1 MKQPLQDFSGR
12 GCFIYVEEIISIWYN
27 KYVKCNNNPR
37 LERIMDMNSEKLLA
51 KLKVFDPELCGELQ
65 GILSHQRKT
74 LSLIPTTNAASPF
87 AAYLKGSTL
96 GDEIIDHHDAEEYS
110 SLERIAA
117 GRAAKLFGADH
128 AIVRTGSLAIAS
140 RVVMLGLL
148 EKGDTVLS
156 FNLRKSE
163 HCTGELQYNFVKFS
177 LEPDTMAL
185 DFAKVRA
192 LAEQHKPRVIIYSP
206 VNYPK
211 NIDYS
216 KLRQIADA
224 VGAYLW
230 IDLGQNSGLIAT
242 GKIPSPVP
250 YADVATF
257 AGSDAL
263 HGPQNGIILCKQKLA
278 ERLDSTVVETGHSSL
293 KKNVLAS
300 LGIIFKEAECE
311 EYQAYAQQ
319 VLDNARALEEGL
331 LEAGCKLLCSPTQN
345 HLVLVELSSGMDG
358 AEAAAKLD
366 DAGLLVKAERLLTA
380 DDSISYPI
388 LRLSSLDS
396 ATRYVS
402 AEEMK
407 EVGRVLGQFLK
418 SPQDEVAVKTVSKFI
433 KKLVEDLPLFAEDW
447 LPELEA
453 MDEGDAE
460 IAMRAMIHW
469 NI

>member
-1 MKQPLQDFSGR
+1 
-12 GCFIYVEEIISIWYN
+12 
-27 KYVKCNNNPR
+27 
-37 LERIMDMNSEKLLA
+37 MNSEKLMS
-51 KLKVFDPELCGELQ
+51 KLEAFDPELCGELKRA
-65 GILSHQRKT
+65 LAHQRNT

-117 GRAAKLFGADH
+117 KRAARLFGADH

-140 RVVMLGLL
+140 RVVMLALL
-148 EKGDTVLS
+148 KKGDTVLS

-163 HCTGELQYNFVKFS
+163 HCTGELQYNFVKFGV
-177 LEPDTMAL
+177 EPDTMSL
-185 DFAKVRA
+185 NFAKVKA
-192 LAEQHKPRVIIYSP
+192 LAHKHRPDMIIYSP
-206 VNYPK
+206 VNYPQ
-211 NIDYS
+211 NIDYRE
-216 KLRQIADA
+216 LRQIADE

-257 AGSDAL
+257 AASDAL
-263 HGPQNGIILCKQKLA
+263 HGPQNGIILCKEKLA

-311 EYQAYAQQ
+311 EYHAYNQQ

-331 LEAGCKLLCSPTQN
+331 LESGCKLLCSPTQN
-345 HLVLVELSSGMDG
+345 HLVLVELKSGLDG
-358 AEAAAKLD
+358 AEVVAKLE
-366 DAGLLVKAERLLTA
+366 DAGLLVKAEHLLTA
-380 DDSISYPI
+380 DDNISYPI

-396 ATRYVS
+396 ATRYLN
-402 AEEMK
+402 AGEMR
-407 EVGRVLGQFLK
+407 EVGRILGRFLN
-418 SPQDEVAVKTVSKFI
+418 SPQDDVAIKSVNKFI

-447 LPELEA
+447 LPELEV
-453 MDEGDAE
+453 MDDGDAE